1 MARHAAQ
8 ARHATEA
15 MKTLLLTGATGFV
28 GRNVLLHELRQGTR
42 IFAPVRDPDKLH
54 DQLLGEGLATDS
66 VTPLPPDPSKWSG
79 VDPTHAI
86 LSAGVLF
93 ARDRASYFKVNVDWT
108 WEILQ
113 ALPETCR
120 TVVLSSQSAGGPT
133 PDGQPARSETHADAP
148 VTWYGESK
156 LELEQ
161 RIRRDFPSKKIAIL
175 RPPMILGA
183 RDKATLPLFQMATKL
198 IRTKPGWRKKEFSF
212 IAIEDLITAISA
224 AFELES
230 RGPFYLCSD
239 QKITDFDLIDT
250 AAQVVGG
257 RGITLPVPLSFVR
270 LASLLID
277 SIPALR
283 KSIPSLTRDRA
294 KEIWPDRWVVDS
306 SAFRAAT
313 GWRSH
318 YNLSHA
324 LQSACDFL
332 TKDGQLISRN
342 RI

>member
-1 MARHAAQ
+1 ML
-8 ARHATEA
+8 ATEA
-15 MKTLLLTGATGFV
+15 MKTLLLTGATGFA
-28 GRNVLLHELRQGTR
+28 GRNVLLQELRQGTR
-42 IFAPVRDPDKLH
+42 VFAPVRNPEKLRQ
-54 DQLLGEGLATDS
+54 QLLSEGLSADC
-66 VTPLPPDPSKWSG
+66 VTPLPPDPSAWKG

-133 PDGQPARSETHADAP
+133 PNGQSARTETHADAP

-161 RIRRDFPSKKIAIL
+161 RIRRDFATKKIAIL

-183 RDKATLPLFQMATKL
+183 RDTATLPLFQMGTKL
-198 IRTKPGWRKKEFSF
+198 IRTKPGWRKKEYSF
-212 IAIEDLITAISA
+212 IAIEDLIEAISA
-224 AFELES
+224 AFELEA
-230 RGPFYLCSD
+230 RGPFYVCSD
-239 QKITDFDLIDT
+239 QKISDFDLIDT
-250 AAQVVGG
+250 AAQATGG

-270 LASLLID
+270 MASFVVD
-277 SIPALR
+277 SIPAFR
-283 KSIPSLTRDRA
+283 KSAPSLTRDRA

-306 SAFRAAT
+306 SAFRSAT

-318 YNLSHA
+318 YSLSHA

-332 TKDGQLISRN
+332 TKDGQLICRN

>member
-1 MARHAAQ
+1 
-8 ARHATEA
+8 

-28 GRNVLLHELRQGTR
+28 GRNVLLQELQLGTH
-42 IFAPVRDPDKLH
+42 IFAPVRDPNKLRQ
-54 DQLLGEGLATDS
+54 QLLSEGLSADS
-66 VTPLPPDPSKWSG
+66 VTPLPPDSSAWKG
-79 VDPTHAI
+79 VEPTHAI

-108 WEILQ
+108 WEILR
-113 ALPETCR
+113 ALPENCR

-133 PDGQPARSETHADAP
+133 PNGQSARTETHADAP

-161 RIRRDFPSKKIAIL
+161 RIRRDFPTKKIAIL

-183 RDKATLPLFQMATKL
+183 RDTATLPLFQMGTKL
-198 IRTKPGWRKKEFSF
+198 IRTKPGWRKKEYSF

-239 QKITDFDLIDT
+239 QKISDFDLIDT

-332 TKDGQLISRN
+332 TKDGQLICRN

>member
-1 MARHAAQ
+1 
-8 ARHATEA
+8 

-28 GRNVLLHELRQGTR
+28 GRNVLFQELQLGTR
-42 IFAPVRDPDKLH
+42 IFAPVRNPDKLRQ
-54 DQLLGEGLATDS
+54 QLLGEGLATDS
-66 VTPLPPDPSKWSG
+66 VTPLPPDPSAWKG
-79 VDPTHAI
+79 VEPTHAI

-108 WEILQ
+108 WEILR
-113 ALPETCR
+113 ALPENCR

-133 PDGQPARSETHADAP
+133 PNGQSARTETHADTP

-161 RIRRDFPSKKIAIL
+161 RIRRDFPTKKIAIL

-183 RDKATLPLFQMATKL
+183 RDTATLPLFQMGTKL
-198 IRTKPGWRKKEFSF
+198 IRTKPGWRKKEYSF
-212 IAIEDLITAISA
+212 IAIEDLIEAISA
-224 AFELES
+224 AFELEA
-230 RGPFYLCSD
+230 RGPFYVCSD
-239 QKITDFDLIDT
+239 QKISDFDLIDT
-250 AAQVVGG
+250 AAQATGG

-332 TKDGQLISRN
+332 TKDGQLICRN